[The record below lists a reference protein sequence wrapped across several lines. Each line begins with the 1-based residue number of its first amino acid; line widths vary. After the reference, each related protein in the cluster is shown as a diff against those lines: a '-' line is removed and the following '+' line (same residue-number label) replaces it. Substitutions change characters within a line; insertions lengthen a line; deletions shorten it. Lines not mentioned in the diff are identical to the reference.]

1 MNSSKQGYQPR
12 RSAGF
17 TLLESIVVMVVV
29 AVMVVIAVPALGR
42 MRARYQLSTAQLD
55 LVASLRHA
63 RSLAVSSGRPKLLC
77 PSSDG
82 RHCAGG
88 TRWER
93 GWAVGNYRSG
103 NADQLDG
110 SPKLTSGGYQRMT
123 MRIMSDR
130 KSIRFQPTGTAGGS
144 PATFTLCRKGH
155 AEDALALTVSNVG
168 RVAGATA
175 NADAAAL
182 CAASN

>member
-1 MNSSKQGYQPR
+1 MNSSKEGYQPR

-110 SPKLTSGGYQRMT
+110 SPKLANGGYQRTT
-123 MRIMSDR
+123 MHIMSDR
-130 KSIRFQPTGTAGGS
+130 KSIRFQPTGSAGGS
-144 PATFTLCRKGH
+144 PVTFTLCRKGH

-175 NADAAAL
+175 KADAAAL